1 MQEYELTPHLTGREY
16 GVSVSETGEETP
28 IDTSAVPLY
37 QSVADSPWPSV
48 PYDPYVCPYCGC
60 TQIEQNAKVDYNTG
74 QIVGT
79 YDWFCMGEIC
89 DGEEC
94 NQPIRL
100 SEYEGNPHQMSKED
114 N

>member
-1 MQEYELTPHLTGREY
+1 MQEYELTPRLTGGEY
-16 GVSVSETGEETP
+16 GEVISETGEVTQV
-28 IDTSAVPLY
+28 INNAVPLAEPV
-37 QSVADSPWPSV
+37 SASNFPSV